1 VAKVAATGGAVALL
15 GGALVARHKLSGSTL
30 SVRKSNPLTGKSAKG
45 AGYVRPMV
53 VTDEFGLTVAKK
65 TVIASPAL
73 RGKRFV
79 ATYQHK
85 KLTKGSVYG
94 RNVEKIRAPK
104 KGKKRGK
111 PAVSDP
117 FSHVSSKGKSDPNW
131 SPVKPGDEGATPADH
146 RYNNPHYDY
155 LGGGRYGPYKSWAR
169 SKSSATNPLVRRI
182 LGETGR
188 VDFS

>member
-1 VAKVAATGGAVALL
+1 MSRYKFTAKRRAALRKAQQISARKRRRGGSSKKSTKRRVAKVAATGGAVALL

-131 SPVKPGDEGATPADH
+131 SPVRGNLSFPGM
-146 RYNNPHYDY
+146 
-155 LGGGRYGPYKSWAR
+155 
-169 SKSSATNPLVRRI
+169 RI
-182 LGETGR
+182 
-188 VDFS
+188 